1 MAFSIV
7 DIVRKIRLRYGS
19 EKSVNTI
26 LRKMGM
32 RIGEN
37 TRVYTLRIPG
47 EAWLVRIGDHCAI
60 GPDVTFVTHNAN
72 TIFQHKYET
81 LTGFG
86 CIDLKDYTYVGV
98 NATIMPNVT
107 AGPNCVI
114 GAGSVVTKDVPP
126 NTVVAGNP
134 AKVICTI
141 DEYEEK
147 CREMHI
153 DVPSDRDAMRK
164 VLETHFWGDD
174 A

>member
-1 MAFSIV
+1 MSFSIV
-7 DIVRKIRLRYGS
+7 DIIRKIRLRYGS
-19 EKSVNTI
+19 PDKVNDI
-26 LRKMGM
+26 LRSMGM
-32 RIGEN
+32 RIGQN
-37 TRVYTLRIPG
+37 SRVYTLRIPG
-47 EAWLVRIGDHCAI
+47 EAWLVRIGNNCAI

-72 TIFQHKYET
+72 TIFQHKYES

-86 CIDLKDYTYVGV
+86 CIDLKDNTYVGV

-134 AKVICTI
+134 ARVICTL
-141 DEYEEK
+141 DEYEKK
-147 CREMHI
+147 CQEMHI
-153 DVPSDRDAMRK
+153 DVPKDRDAMRK
-164 VLETHFWGDD
+164 VLEQHFWGDD